1 MSHTVRLTYPGG
13 ASAEFQTSP
22 VLSILVAAGRSG
34 VRLRHDCGGKA
45 ICGTCRVRVEA
56 GVASPPGER
65 ELARLAAVGAGPGY
79 RLACQAR
86 AGSDMELA
94 AEFDPRAGA

>member
-1 MSHTVRLTYPGG
+1 MSHRIRVSYPGG
-13 ASAEFQTSP
+13 TRAEFESTP
-22 VLSILVAAGRSG
+22 ALSILVAAGRSG

-56 GVASPPGER
+56 GRASPPGER

-94 AEFDPRAGA
+94 AEFDPKGGA